1 MSPEQPLQNQALAGR
16 RQIPISLGQLK
27 RTRVLNVIGVPELI
41 GLTGAA
47 LLALIAVFAYFY
59 FFVPSH
65 SRLNSVRL
73 ERDLLQG
80 RLQASQ
86 KNVLDTTNTS
96 KAVNDINASLADFE
110 NNWLAARDTGRMS
123 LYTTLNNLIRSNG
136 LRNTA
141 GPSYTALDPL
151 GTKQQVQPT
160 ASAEKQSNAK
170 WQTIYPGIAVT
181 VTVEGPYQNVWHFVR
196 DLETTRHFL
205 IINAVELESV
215 THSGGMAE
223 SPETEISPPVT
234 RNGRGAPP
242 PVVAPDVSK
251 GRGALVSLRLDLTT
265 YFRRG
270 VNEGASK

>member
-1 MSPEQPLQNQALAGR
+1 MSPEQPLQNQALAGH
-16 RQIPISLGQLK
+16 RQIPISLGQL
-27 RTRVLNVIGVPELI
+27 RRSPVLNVIGIPELI

-47 LLALIAVFAYFY
+47 LLALTTVFAYFY

-65 SRLNSVRL
+65 SRLNSARL

-80 RLQASQ
+80 RLQVSQ
-86 KNVLDTTNTS
+86 KNVQETTSTS
-96 KAVNDINASLADFE
+96 DAVNKINSSLEDFE
-110 NNWLAARDTGRMS
+110 SNWLAARDTGRLS
-123 LYTTLNNLIRSNG
+123 LYATLNNLIRSNG

-181 VTVEGPYQNVWHFVR
+181 VTVEGPYQKVWHFVR
-196 DLETTRHFL
+196 DLETNRHFL

-215 THSGGMAE
+215 THSGAMAE
-223 SPETEISPPVT
+223 SPETEPGPVVT
-234 RNGRGAPP
+234 RNGRGGP
-242 PVVAPDVSK
+242 PVAAPDASK

-270 VNEGASK
+270 GSEGASK

>member
-86 KNVLDTTNTS
+86 RNILETTSTS

-181 VTVEGPYQNVWHFVR
+181 VTVEGPYQKVWHFVR
-196 DLETTRHFL
+196 DLETNRHFL

-215 THSGGMAE
+215 THSGAMAE
-223 SPETEISPPVT
+223 SPETEPGPVVT

-242 PVVAPDVSK
+242 VAVPDASK
-251 GRGALVSLRLDLTT
+251 GRGTLVSLRLDLTT

-270 VNEGASK
+270 GNEGASK

>member
-47 LLALIAVFAYFY
+47 LLALITVFAYFY

-86 KNVLDTTNTS
+86 RNILETTSTS
-96 KAVNDINASLADFE
+96 KAVNDINASLEAFE

-181 VTVEGPYQNVWHFVR
+181 VTVEGPYQKVWHFVR
-196 DLETTRHFL
+196 DLETNRHFL
-205 IINAVELESV
+205 IINAVEIESV
-215 THSGGMAE
+215 THSGAMAE
-223 SPETEISPPVT
+223 SSETEPGPVVT

-242 PVVAPDVSK
+242 VVVPDASK

>member
-1 MSPEQPLQNQALAGR
+1 MSPEQPLQNQALADR

-47 LLALIAVFAYFY
+47 LLALITVFAYFY

-65 SRLNSVRL
+65 SRLNSARL
-73 ERDLLQG
+73 ERDLLPG
-80 RLQASQ
+80 KLQATQ
-86 KNVLDTTNTS
+86 KDVQQETGIS
-96 KAVNDINASLADFE
+96 KAVNNINTSLEDFE
-110 NNWLAARDTGRMS
+110 SKWLAARDTGRMS

-181 VTVEGPYQNVWHFVR
+181 VTVEGPYQKVWHFVR
-196 DLETTRHFL
+196 DLETNRHFL

-215 THSGGMAE
+215 THSGAMAE
-223 SPETEISPPVT
+223 SPETEPNPIVT

-242 PVVAPDVSK
+242 VAAPDASK

-270 VNEGASK
+270 GSEAASK

>member
-16 RQIPISLGQLK
+16 RQIPINLGQLK
-27 RTRVLNVIGVPELI
+27 RTPVLNVIGVPELV
-41 GLTGAA
+41 GLSGAA
-47 LLALIAVFAYFY
+47 LLALITIFAYFY

-65 SRLNSVRL
+65 SRLNSARL
-73 ERDLLQG
+73 ERDLLLG
-80 RLQASQ
+80 KLQATQ
-86 KNVLDTTNTS
+86 KDVQQTTSTS
-96 KAVNDINASLADFE
+96 KAVNDINASLEDFE

-123 LYTTLNNLIRSNG
+123 LYTNLNNLIRSNG

-141 GPSYTALDPL
+141 GPTYTALDPL

-181 VTVEGPYQNVWHFVR
+181 VTVEGPYQKVWHFVR
-196 DLETTRHFL
+196 DLETNRHFL

-215 THSGGMAE
+215 THSGAMAE
-223 SPETEISPPVT
+223 SPETEPNPIVT

-242 PVVAPDVSK
+242 VAAPDASK

-270 VNEGASK
+270 GSEAASK

>member
-47 LLALIAVFAYFY
+47 LLALITVFAYFY

-86 KNVLDTTNTS
+86 RNILETTSTS
-96 KAVNDINASLADFE
+96 KAVNDINASLAAFE

-181 VTVEGPYQNVWHFVR
+181 VTVEGPYQKVWHFVR
-196 DLETTRHFL
+196 DLETNRHFL

-215 THSGGMAE
+215 THSGAMAE
-223 SPETEISPPVT
+223 SPETEPNPIVT

-242 PVVAPDVSK
+242 VAAPDASK

-270 VNEGASK
+270 GSEGASK

>member
-47 LLALIAVFAYFY
+47 LLALITVFAYFY

-80 RLQASQ
+80 RLLVSQ
-86 KNVLDTTNTS
+86 KNVQETTSTS
-96 KAVNDINASLADFE
+96 DAVNKINASLEDFE
-110 NNWLAARDTGRMS
+110 SNWLAARDSGRMS

-181 VTVEGPYQNVWHFVR
+181 VTVEGPYQKVWHFVR

-215 THSGGMAE
+215 THSGAMAE
-223 SPETEISPPVT
+223 SPDTEISPPVT

-242 PVVAPDVSK
+242 VAAPDASK

-270 VNEGASK
+270 ATEGASK

>member
-1 MSPEQPLQNQALAGR
+1 MSPEQPPQNQALARR

-27 RTRVLNVIGVPELI
+27 RTPVLNVIGVPELI
-41 GLTGAA
+41 GLVAAA
-47 LLALIAVFAYFY
+47 LLALITVFAYFY

-65 SRLNSVRL
+65 SRLNSARL
-73 ERDLLQG
+73 ERDRLQG
-80 RLQASQ
+80 QLQASQ
-86 KNVLDTTNTS
+86 KNVQETTSTS
-96 KAVNDINASLADFE
+96 KAVNDIDASLENFE
-110 NNWLAARDTGRMS
+110 NKWLAARDTGRMS

-181 VTVEGPYQNVWHFVR
+181 VTVEGPYQKVWHFVR
-196 DLETTRHFL
+196 DLETNRHFL

-215 THSGGMAE
+215 THFGAVTE
-223 SPETEISPPVT
+223 SPETEPVPT
-234 RNGRGAPP
+234 VNRNGRGAPP
-242 PVVAPDVSK
+242 VAASDSSK
-251 GRGALVSLRLDLTT
+251 GRDALVSLRLDLTT
-265 YFRRG
+265 YFRQG
-270 VNEGASK
+270 GSESASK

>member
-1 MSPEQPLQNQALAGR
+1 VSPEQPLQNQALAGR

-27 RTRVLNVIGVPELI
+27 RTPVLNVIGVPELV
-41 GLTGAA
+41 GLSGAA
-47 LLALIAVFAYFY
+47 LLALITVFAYFY

-65 SRLNSVRL
+65 SRLNSARL
-73 ERDLLQG
+73 EHDLLLG
-80 RLQASQ
+80 KLQATQ
-86 KNVLDTTNTS
+86 KDVQQETGIS
-96 KAVNDINASLADFE
+96 KAVNDINTSLEDFE
-110 NNWLAARDTGRMS
+110 SKWLAARDTGRMS

-181 VTVEGPYQNVWHFVR
+181 VTVEGPYQKVWHFVR
-196 DLETTRHFL
+196 DLETNRHFL

-215 THSGGMAE
+215 THSGAMAE
-223 SPETEISPPVT
+223 SPETEPNPIVT

-242 PVVAPDVSK
+242 VAAPDASK
-251 GRGALVSLRLDLTT
+251 GREALVSLRLDLTT

-270 VNEGASK
+270 GSEAASK